1 MNYGKKGISK
11 IQKSLTSKKIKLK
24 KMIIVT
30 TLKLVL
36 VAALSTAVIGIC
48 LGLGMFKGILSS
60 VPDIDPVSVLPT
72 GYATVVY
79 DAKGNDIAKLV
90 AANSNRSYEDMSKI
104 PQYLSDAFVA
114 IEDERF
120 YIHKGIDLKG
130 MVRSGFQFIKTKG
143 KSAQGASTITQ
154 QLIKNAVFDDWV
166 NENTIQKIKRKI
178 QEQSLA
184 MELEK
189 EMPKEKILEIYMNT
203 INLGQNT
210 LGVKAAAMRYFNKQ
224 PYQLTLSE
232 CATIAAITQNP
243 SKYNPISHPE
253 ENVKR
258 RQAVLDKMKELGY
271 ITQAEYDEAVAD
283 DVYSR
288 IAAVNEESDANSVYT
303 YFVDEVTEQVLADLI
318 EIKGFNETQAYKLLY
333 SGGLSIY
340 TTQDPDIQAICDEI
354 YGDEENYPENAKWYL
369 NYVLTIE
376 KANGEKENHST
387 EMFKAYYKEQNAG
400 FNLLYDSKEEA
411 YEAIEA
417 YKDAVMSDGDKVDG
431 ERVTLTPQP
440 QVSITIEDQSTGYV
454 VAMVGGRGAKE
465 ASRTLNRASNTT
477 RQPGSTFKVVS
488 TYAPALDSA
497 GLTLADVQNDAPFN
511 YASGRPVRNWWGS
524 SYRGL
529 LSLRYGIA
537 QSANIV
543 AVKTLTQISAQLGFD
558 YLQNFGFTTL
568 VDKRVESDGTIVS
581 DIGQP
586 LALGGIT
593 DGVTNMEL
601 NAAYAAI
608 ANNGTYIKPKL
619 YTKIVDHDGN
629 VLIDNTAPEST
640 QVIKESTAWL
650 LTNAMVS
657 VVTSGTGGSV
667 NFGNMAIAG
676 KTGTTSDYKD
686 VWFSGFTPYYTAT
699 TWTGYDNNVNMTSS
713 AEKNLSKKM
722 WKAVMSKIHEN
733 LEYKAFPMA
742 NGIVTAKVCSKS
754 GRLPIAGVCD
764 GCIVTEYF
772 AEGTVPTGYCD
783 VHSFSNVCTYSGLTA
798 TEECPFKSAS
808 IVENIPARLQ
818 DNNLAS
824 ALNAT
829 QETAPNAEVNT
840 QLCPHTAAFFALPNA
855 QEVLQ
860 QQMLEMQLRANP
872 AAAEAAAASAPLPA
886 SDTD

>member
-1 MNYGKKGISK
+1 MV
-11 IQKSLTSKKIKLK
+11 
-24 KMIIVT
+24 IVT
-30 TLKLVL
+30 TLKLL
-36 VAALSTAVIGIC
+36 IVAALSTVVIGIC
-48 LGLGMFKGILSS
+48 FGLGMFKGILSS
-60 VPDIDPVSVLPT
+60 APDINPASVLPT

-104 PQYLSDAFVA
+104 PKYLADAFVA

-120 YIHKGIDLKG
+120 YSHNGIDLKS
-130 MVRSGFQFIKTKG
+130 MVRAGFQFIKTKG
-143 KSAQGASTITQ
+143 ESAQGASTITQ
-154 QLIKNAVFDDWV
+154 QLIKNNVFDDWV

-184 MELEK
+184 IELEK

-258 RQAVLDKMKELGY
+258 RKAVLEHMRDQDL
-271 ITQAEYDEAVAD
+271 ITQAEYDEAIAD

-318 EIKGFNETQAYKLLY
+318 EIKGFNETQAYNLLY
-333 SGGLSIY
+333 SGGLTIY
-340 TTQDPDIQAICDEI
+340 TTQDPEIQAICDEVFEN
-354 YGDEENYPENAKWYL
+354 EENYPENTKWYL
-369 NYVLTIE
+369 NYVLTVE

-387 EMFKAYYKEQNAG
+387 EMFKAYYKEQNAN
-400 FNLLYDSKEEA
+400 FNLLYNSKEEA
-411 YEAIEA
+411 YEAIET
-417 YKDAVMSDGDKVDG
+417 YKSEVMSSGDKVDG

-440 QVSITIEDQSTGYV
+440 QVSITVEDQSTGYI
-454 VAMVGGRGAKE
+454 VAMVGGRGVKE

-511 YASGRPVRNWWGS
+511 YANGRPVRNWWGS

-529 LSLRYGIA
+529 LSLRYGIT

-543 AVKTLTQISAQLGFD
+543 AVKTLTQISPQLGFD

-568 VDKRVESDGTIVS
+568 VDKRVEKDGTISS
-581 DIGQP
+581 DINQP
-586 LALGGIT
+586 LALGGVT
-593 DGVTNMEL
+593 DGVTNLEL

-629 VLIDNTAPEST
+629 VLIDNTAPETT

-650 LTNAMVS
+650 LTDAMVD

-676 KTGTTSDYKD
+676 KTGTTSSYKD
-686 VWFSGFTPYYTAT
+686 VWFAGYTPYYTAT
-699 TWTGYDNNVNMTSS
+699 TWTGYDNNVDMTSS

-742 NGIVTAKVCSKS
+742 NGIVTARVCSKS

-764 GCIVTEYF
+764 GCVTTEYF
-772 AEGTVPTGYCD
+772 AEGTVPTSYCD
-783 VHSFSNVCTYSGLTA
+783 VHSFSNICTYSGLTA

-808 IVENIPARLQ
+808 IVEEVPARLQ

-824 ALNAT
+824 APSAT
-829 QETAPNAEVNT
+829 DEITSAQEPT
-840 QLCPHTAAFFALPNA
+840 QMCPHTAAFFALPNA

-872 AAAEAAAASAPLPA
+872 AAAEAAEAAAANAPLPA

>member
-11 IQKSLTSKKIKLK
+11 VQKSLTSKKIKLK
-24 KMIIVT
+24 KMVIVSA
-30 TLKLVL
+30 LKLVL
-36 VAALSTAVIGIC
+36 MAVVSAAVICIC
-48 LGLGMFKGILSS
+48 FGLGMFKGILSAA
-60 VPDIDPVSVLPT
+60 PDIDPASVLPT

-79 DAKGNDIAKLV
+79 DAKGNESAKLV
-90 AANSNRSYEDMSKI
+90 AANSNRSYEDMTKI
-104 PQYLSDAFVA
+104 PQYLADAFVA

-120 YIHKGIDLKG
+120 YEHNGIDLKG
-130 MVRSGFQFIKTKG
+130 ILRAGVEFIRTKG
-143 KSAQGASTITQ
+143 ESAQGASTITQ
-154 QLIKNAVFDDWV
+154 QLIKNNVFDNWT
-166 NENTIQKIKRKI
+166 NESTIQKIRRKI
-178 QEQSLA
+178 QEQYLA
-184 MELEK
+184 IELEK
-189 EMPKEKILEIYMNT
+189 EMTKEKILEIYMNT

-210 LGVKAAAMRYFNKQ
+210 LGVKSAAARYFNKQ

-232 CATIAAITQNP
+232 CTVIAAITQNP
-243 SKYNPISHPE
+243 SKYNPITHPE

-258 RQAVLDKMKELGY
+258 RQSVLDKMKKQGY

-283 DVYSR
+283 NVYDR
-288 IAAVNEESDANSVYT
+288 IAAVNEETDANSVYT
-303 YFVDEVTEQVLADLI
+303 YFVDEVTEQVLTDLM

-340 TTQDPDIQAICDEI
+340 TTQDPDIQAICDEV
-354 YGDEENYPENAKWYL
+354 YRNEENYPANTKWYL

-387 EMFKAYYKEQNAG
+387 EMFKAYYKQFNSS
-400 FNLLYDSKEEA
+400 FNLLYNSTEEA
-411 YEAIEA
+411 YEAIES
-417 YKDAVMSDGDKVDG
+417 YKAAMMSEGDKVDG

-440 QVSITIEDQSTGYV
+440 QVSITVEDQSTGYV
-454 VAMVGGRGAKE
+454 VAMVGGRGTKE

-497 GLTLADVQNDAPFN
+497 GLTLADVQNDAAYN
-511 YASGRPVRNWWGS
+511 YANGRPVKNWWGS

-529 LSLRYGIA
+529 LSLRYGIV

-543 AVKTLTQISAQLGFD
+543 AVKTLTQISPQLGFD
-558 YLQNFGFTTL
+558 YLQNFGFSTL
-568 VDKRVESDGTIVS
+568 VDKRVEKDGTIVS

-608 ANNGTYIKPKL
+608 ANHGTYIKPKL

-629 VLIDNTAPEST
+629 VLIDNTTPEET

-650 LTNAMVS
+650 LTNAMVD

-699 TWTGYDNNVNMTSS
+699 TWTGYDNNVSMTSS
-713 AEKNLSKKM
+713 GEKNLSKTM
-722 WKAVMSKIHEN
+722 WKAVMAKIHEN
-733 LEYKAFPMA
+733 LEYQSFPMA
-742 NGIVTAKVCSKS
+742 SGIVTARVCSKS

-764 GCIVTEYF
+764 GCVVTEYF

-783 VHSFSNVCTYSGLTA
+783 VHSYSNVCTYSGLTA
-798 TEECPFKSAS
+798 TDECPFKNAS
-808 IVENIPARLQ
+808 IIETIPARLQ
-818 DNNLAS
+818 DSNLAS
-824 ALNAT
+824 ALTTINEPTADTNNTT
-829 QETAPNAEVNT
+829 QM
-840 QLCPHTAAFFALPNA
+840 CPHNAAFFALPNA
-855 QEVLQ
+855 QELLQ
-860 QQMLEMQLRANP
+860 QQMLEMQLRSTP
-872 AAAEAAAASAPLPA
+872 AAANAAETNNALPA

>member
-11 IQKSLTSKKIKLK
+11 VQKSLTSKKIKLK
-24 KMIIVT
+24 KMVIVT
-30 TLKLVL
+30 ALKLVL
-36 VAALSTAVIGIC
+36 IAALSMAVIGIC
-48 LGLGMFKGILSS
+48 CGLGMFKGILSS
-60 VPDIDPVSVLPT
+60 TPDIDPVSVLPT

-258 RQAVLDKMKELGY
+258 RQSVLDKMKELGY
-271 ITQAEYDEAVAD
+271 ITQEEYDEAVAD

-340 TTQDPDIQAICDEI
+340 TTQDPDIQAICDEV
-354 YGDEENYPENAKWYL
+354 YGNEENYPENVKWYL

-417 YKDAVMSDGDKVDG
+417 YKEAVMSSGDKVDG

-440 QVSITIEDQSTGYV
+440 QVSITVEEQSTGYV
-454 VAMVGGRGAKE
+454 VAMVGGRGTKE

-543 AVKTLTQISAQLGFD
+543 AVKTLTQVSPQLGFD

-608 ANNGTYIKPKL
+608 ANNGAYIKPKL

-742 NGIVTAKVCSKS
+742 NGIVTAKICSKS

-764 GCIVTEYF
+764 GCVVTEYF

-783 VHSFSNVCTYSGLTA
+783 VHSFSNVCTYSGLNA
-798 TEECPFKSAS
+798 TEECPFKNAS

-824 ALNAT
+824 TGNTT
-829 QETAPNAEVNT
+829 QETDPNAENNT

-860 QQMLEMQLRANP
+860 QQMLEMQLRSNP
-872 AAAEAAAASAPLPA
+872 AAAAQAAEANPLPA